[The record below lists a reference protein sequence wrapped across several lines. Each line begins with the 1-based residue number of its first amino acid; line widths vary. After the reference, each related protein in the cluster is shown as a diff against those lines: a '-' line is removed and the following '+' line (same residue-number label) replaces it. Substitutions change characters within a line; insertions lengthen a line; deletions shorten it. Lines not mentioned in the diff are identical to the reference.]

1 MLTDRQRKVITCIL
15 KHPKGIYAA
24 TIAEELKV
32 SDRTVRNDIASI
44 NMILLN
50 SHCMI
55 QSSKRTGYFIMQEN
69 ISRIRE
75 CLSLMDAVDGKQ
87 IASTPMERKYFMLGQ
102 LFENYEMSLSQVADL
117 LYVSEQTIYKDLT
130 SLIQLLK
137 NKYHFQALNLEN
149 GKICI
154 DRDEVELRTLFY
166 RIAKEEIYS
175 SNKLMDLHLF
185 QLTKDYVDLEE
196 LNGIVDYVSCF
207 CKGNA
212 IILSDQLIYVIS
224 WMIFFTM
231 IRVENEHRIEKEVQ
245 LFHHNEV
252 LTRMLR
258 NLLADLRLRF
268 EETDIHLL
276 QNYVETLGFYSSRQS
291 NQLGNESDDIA
302 DEFIRQMKEKYNYD
316 FTSMPS
322 LLDNFRIHLQFAI
335 KRLLVDYQLTNPL
348 LQEVKTKY
356 AFAYEITMLIVPII
370 YERYGLYMNEDEI
383 SFLTMYV
390 MPFLKA
396 QSIRVPTILIN
407 GTSQSFANLL
417 HIWLKQEFRDKL
429 EIVCQ
434 IPLQQLPSAL
444 QEQTAELVIS
454 DMVLDQALPLPLIEI
469 TQLPG
474 EAERRNIEKF
484 LSRHV
489 AASSSEVI
497 FHKVFDRR
505 LVLLIDDDQSF
516 DSIIHQCAK
525 RLEQEDRIENAQAFA
540 AAVLQRESVYPTYI
554 DNGVFFPHPLI
565 NDAKRS
571 SICVALIRGNCVE
584 KDQPARLL
592 FVGSHESQINKEMV
606 HIYHLINKVAASSQ
620 LLNVLMS
627 MQDENELIDYLERI
641 IQIV

>member
-24 TIAEELKV
+24 TIAEELRV

-44 NMILLN
+44 NMVLIN
-50 SHCMI
+50 SQCMI

-87 IASTPMERKYFMLGQ
+87 IASTPMERKYYMLGQ
-102 LFENYEMSLSQVADL
+102 LFEYYELSLAGIAEQ

-137 NKYHFQALNLEN
+137 SKYHFQALTLEN
-149 GKICI
+149 GKIHI
-154 DRDEVELRTLFY
+154 DSDEVELRTLFY
-166 RIAKEEIYS
+166 RIAKEEIYT

-185 QLTKDYVDLEE
+185 QLAKDYVDLEE

-207 CKGNA
+207 CKGND

-231 IRVENEHRIEKEVQ
+231 IRVENDHPIQKEVQ
-245 LFHHNEV
+245 LFHHNDM
-252 LTRMLR
+252 LTKMLK
-258 NLLADLRLRF
+258 NLLADLRLRLN
-268 EETDIHLL
+268 EADAHLL
-276 QNYVETLGFYSSRQS
+276 QNYVETLGFYSSRKS
-291 NQLGNESDDIA
+291 SALGSESDEIA
-302 DEFIRQMKEKYNYD
+302 EVFTREMLEKYNYD

-322 LLDNFRIHLQFAI
+322 LFDNFRIHLQFAI

-370 YERYGLYMNEDEI
+370 HERYGLYMSEDEI

-396 QSIRVPTILIN
+396 QSLCVPTILIN

-417 HIWLKQEFRDKL
+417 SIWLNQEFRDKL

-434 IPLQQLPSAL
+434 IPLQQLPAAL
-444 QEQTAELVIS
+444 KEHPAQLIIS
-454 DMVLDQALPLPLIEI
+454 DMVLDQSLPLPLIEI

-474 EAERRNIEKF
+474 ETERRRIDSF
-484 LSRHV
+484 LSRHA
-489 AASSSEVI
+489 AASLGESI
-497 FHKVFDRR
+497 FRQVFGRQ
-505 LVLLIDDDQSF
+505 LVLFIEEDQSF
-516 DSIIHQCAK
+516 ADIIRLCAL
-525 RLEQEDRIENAQAFA
+525 RLQQEGCIEDAKTFAQA
-540 AAVLQRESVYPTYI
+540 VLEREAVYPTLI
-554 DNGVFFPHPLI
+554 DNGVYFPHPLV
-565 NDAKRS
+565 NDAKKTR
-571 SICVALIRGNCVE
+571 ICVAIVRGSSE
-584 KDQPARLL
+584 KEQPMHLL
-592 FVGSHESQINKEMV
+592 FVTAHEAQVDQEMI
-606 HIYHLINKVAASSQ
+606 HIYNLINKVAASQQ
-620 LLNVLMS
+620 LVSVLMS
-627 MQDENELIDYLERI
+627 LQNENELIDYLERI